1 MPLALPNVFYPP
13 ESENTQEGMRQGRR
27 SLRGQSQ
34 RYQGSFRRGARGGP
48 LGGKLLVVF
57 LWNHSCGGS
66 NTMGEITY
74 PDGVA
79 QA

>member
-1 MPLALPNVFYPP
+1 VARV
-13 ESENTQEGMRQGRR
+13 
-27 SLRGQSQ
+27 

-57 LWNHSCGGS
+57 LWNHNRGGS
-66 NTMGEITY
+66 KTMGEITY

-79 QA
+79 QV